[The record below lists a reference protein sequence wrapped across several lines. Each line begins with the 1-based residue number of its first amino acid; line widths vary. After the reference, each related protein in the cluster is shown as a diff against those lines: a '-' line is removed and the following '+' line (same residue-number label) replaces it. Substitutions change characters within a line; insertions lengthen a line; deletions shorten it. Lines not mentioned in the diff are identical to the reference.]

1 MKYEYQELHEGNK
14 KQRARDED
22 VEVII
27 GPRNFTTIP
36 MKRGK
41 VGKLTT
47 FSGPVPYVA
56 DPYDNK
62 KKIAWAELKAHQAL
76 LQEKPFS

>member
-1 MKYEYQELHEGNK
+1 M
-14 KQRARDED
+14 
-22 VEVII
+22 I

-41 VGKLTT
+41 VGKLTS
-47 FSGPVPYVA
+47 FGGPVPYVA

-76 LQEKPFS
+76 VQEKPFS